1 MRINF
6 GYLFHSMCPMER
18 TRKKLGIVQPMIVD
32 IGGILK
38 SLFSLPKDDLSYEG
52 EKLIDTF
59 YYLLLLQ
66 YSNIKSK
73 CQKIKR

>member
-1 MRINF
+1 
-6 GYLFHSMCPMER
+6 MER
-18 TRKKLGIVQPMIVD
+18 TRKKLGMVLPIMVD

-38 SLFSLPKDDLSYEG
+38 SLFSLLKVDVSYES

-66 YSNIKSK
+66 YSNINTK
-73 CQKIKR
+73 CQKLME